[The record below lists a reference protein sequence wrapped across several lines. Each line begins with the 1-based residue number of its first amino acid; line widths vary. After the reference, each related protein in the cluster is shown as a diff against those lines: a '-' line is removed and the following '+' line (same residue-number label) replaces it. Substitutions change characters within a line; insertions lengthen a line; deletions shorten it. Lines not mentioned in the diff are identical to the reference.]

1 MRHYIRQNQQFV
13 TQSEMSIVT
22 AKVSELSV
30 QMAGAIDH
38 QKKTDKAIE
47 DIQKSIDTL
56 NENFVS
62 DKDFKNFIIYKG
74 QKFEADAAYIDI
86 YQQAAKLLESLFYL
100 LQKFFRNRSKG
111 LILVPYQI
119 QL

>member
-1 MRHYIRQNQQFV
+1 MRHYILQNQQFV

-22 AKVSELSV
+22 AKVSELSL
-30 QMAGAIDH
+30 QMAGVIDH
-38 QKKTDKAIE
+38 QKKTDKSIE

-86 YQQAAKLLESLFYL
+86 YQQAAQSIYVVDDYMNTKMKETL
-100 LQKFFRNRSKG
+100 
-111 LILVPYQI
+111 
-119 QL
+119 